1 MLRRQRRR
9 ARRRLIMISDKIR
22 PHHLQRKA
30 ILYVRQSSAHQ
41 VLHNRESS
49 ALQYAMRDRL
59 TALGWSDIEVIDDDL
74 GRSAAG
80 SVQRAGFERMV
91 AQVCLGKVGAVA
103 AREVSRFARN
113 SHDWQQLIEMCRV
126 VDTVLID
133 QETIYAPRHGND
145 RLLLGLKGSLNE
157 YELDLLRQRSLSARY
172 EKARRGELVVA
183 APIGFI
189 KAGDCFEKDP
199 DRRVQAAI
207 SLVFDKIEELGSAR
221 QALLWFHEHG
231 LDLPVKRANGDTGWR
246 RPGHATLHRM
256 IENPIY
262 GGAYAYG
269 KTGATMGR
277 TGDGAGAKTRCRKAR
292 ADWIAF
298 KPDVHEGYVSWERFE
313 AIRAMVSSNVP
324 TSRHHGAPKHGDA
337 LLAGLFRCP
346 RCGRKL
352 TLRYSGVQHHIPRY
366 SCSRGW
372 MDNGEPRCI
381 AFGGLRVDDA
391 IEEALLTVV
400 GPGAI
405 AAAVSAEMEATERR
419 DQVREALERD
429 LVAARFAADRAF
441 RQYDAADPANRLV
454 AGELEARWNKGA
466 GRGKEVEGKIPTHDA
481 ATVAPVVDPAS
492 LVTLAADL
500 KTVWAA
506 PSTDA
511 RLKKRIVRTVIH
523 EVIADIDPE
532 AAEIILVVHWIGG
545 VHSEMRLPRR
555 RRGQRNSTSA
565 DVIAAVRQLAL
576 IANDDVIAGILNRNG
591 LVTGH
596 GNRWTRERVTSLR
609 SHHRIAVYKPADD
622 GIEPWLNLSRT
633 ARLLQVAPRT
643 LRLAAQAG
651 EIEAIHPLPDGPWI
665 FSRAALSTSSARAI
679 TERARQNPKYPTGS
693 HPDQQT
699 LFSSIT

>member
-1 MLRRQRRR
+1 
-9 ARRRLIMISDKIR
+9 MISDKVR
-22 PHHLQRKA
+22 PHHLERKA
-30 ILYVRQSSAHQ
+30 LLYVRQSSAHQ

-59 TALGWSDIEVIDDDL
+59 TALGWSEIEVIDDDL

-80 SVQRAGFERMV
+80 GVQRAGFERMV

-113 SHDWQQLIEMCRV
+113 SRDWQQLIEMCRV

-157 YELDLLRQRSLSARY
+157 YELDLLRQRSLAARY
-172 EKARRGELVVA
+172 EKARRGELVVS
-183 APIGFI
+183 APVGFV
-189 KAGDCFEKDP
+189 KAGDRYEKDP
-199 DRRVQAAI
+199 DRRVQKAI
-207 SLVFDKIEELGSAR
+207 VLVFDKVLELGSAR
-221 QALLWFHEHG
+221 QALLWFHEHD
-231 LDLPVKRANGDTGWR
+231 LDLPVKVKDGETAWR
-246 RPGHATLHRM
+246 RPNYATIHRM

-269 KTGATMGR
+269 KTAVAADY
-277 TGDGAGAKTRCRKAR
+277 DGTAVSVKIRRKAR
-292 ADWIAF
+292 SDWLALM
-298 KPDVHEGYVSWERFE
+298 PNAHEGYVSWEKAE
-313 AIRAMVSSNVP
+313 TIRKMVSSNVP

-337 LLAGLFRCP
+337 LLAGLLRCR

-352 TLRYSGVQHHIPRY
+352 TLRYSGAKHHIPRY

-405 AAAVSAEMEATERR
+405 AAAVVAEKEANQRR
-419 DQVREALERD
+419 DQIREALKRD
-429 LVAARFAADRAF
+429 LEAARYATDRAF

-454 AGELEARWNKGA
+454 AGELEVRWNRA
-466 GRGKEVEGKIPTHDA
+466 LARMAEIEGKIADHDA
-481 ATVAPVVDPAS
+481 AKVAPVADPAS
-492 LVTLAADL
+492 LATLAADL
-500 KTVWAA
+500 KTVWTA

-511 RLKKRIVRTVIH
+511 RLKKRIVRTVVH
-523 EVIADIDPE
+523 EVIGDIDLE
-532 AAEIILVVHWIGG
+532 AAEIVLVVHWIGG
-545 VHSEMRLPRR
+545 VHSEIRLPRR
-555 RRGQRNSTSA
+555 RRGQRSSTSA
-565 DVIAAVRQLAL
+565 DVITAVRQLVL
-576 IANDDVIAGILNRNG
+576 IANDDLIAGILNRNG
-591 LVTGH
+591 LVTGY

-609 SHHRIAVYKPADD
+609 SHHRIPVYKPADD
-622 GIEPWLNLSRT
+622 EIEPWLNLSK
-633 ARLLQVAPRT
+633 AAQLLHVAPKT
-643 LRLAAQAG
+643 LRLAAEAG
-651 EIEAIHPLPDGPWI
+651 EIESMHPLPDGPWI
-665 FSRAALSTSSARAI
+665 FRRAVLSSSPARAI

-693 HPDQQT
+693 HPEQQS